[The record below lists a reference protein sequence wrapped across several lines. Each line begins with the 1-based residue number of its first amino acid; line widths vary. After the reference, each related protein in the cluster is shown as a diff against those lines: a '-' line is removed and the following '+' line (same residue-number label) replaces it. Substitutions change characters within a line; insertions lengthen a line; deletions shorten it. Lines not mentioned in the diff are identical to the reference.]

1 MNICFLWDNFIDL
14 CEHLFFNEFEWIM
27 KEHVLVFLK
36 KILIIFLFRATFV
49 LQESCLLFIRM
60 IFIL

>member
-1 MNICFLWDNFIDL
+1 
-14 CEHLFFNEFEWIM
+14 M